1 MTIEEFFEEVI
12 ISDEEKEEARKF
24 IYAKGV
30 EKHNIIKDYL
40 MAWHQDKK
48 IQYSAIATTYRYD
61 KRIRKVLFKYISYLE
76 ELYRGMILDSFR
88 DDFDN
93 KFLIKELKNG
103 VEDGNLNQALE
114 ELNFTDLIKQVQ
126 KLPSAIT
133 NNYIFNEKNLFDNL
147 KAVKTLRNA
156 VMHNKF
162 LILYR
167 GFDTCNIGNG
177 NRSSSLSANIKNL
190 ASFLPSEVSEKMK
203 KEINECCK
211 NGRES
216 KSKWNLPKQI
226 VVII

>member
-40 MAWHQDKK
+40 IAWHKDKK

-88 DDFDN
+88 YDLDN
-93 KFLIKELKNG
+93 TFLIKELKG
-103 VEDGNLNQALE
+103 GIEDGNLHQALE

-126 KLPSAIT
+126 KLPNVIT
-133 NNYIFNEKNLFDNL
+133 NKYIFNRKNLFDNL

-203 KEINECCK
+203 KEINECRK
-211 NGRES
+211 KGRES

-226 VVII
+226 IVII

>member
-40 MAWHQDKK
+40 MAWHKDEK
-48 IQYSAIATTYRYD
+48 IHYSAIATTYRYD

-88 DDFDN
+88 YDFDN
-93 KFLIKELKNG
+93 KFLIKELKAG
-103 VEDGNLNQALE
+103 IEGGNLNQALE

-126 KLPSAIT
+126 KLPNAIT
-133 NNYIFNEKNLFDNL
+133 NKYIFNKKNLFINL

-167 GFDTCNIGNG
+167 GFDTCYLGKRI
-177 NRSSSLSANIKNL
+177 RCSTLSANINNL
-190 ASFLPSEVSEKMK
+190 ANFLPREVAEKMIC
-203 KEINECCK
+203 EINECCK
-211 NGRES
+211 KGRES